1 MTTPRTIG
9 KRTTPAA
16 FKLALGRV
24 VSARRKAIGVSQAE
38 VAARCRAYKATV
50 AHIEG
55 GSLAPSLGML
65 VLLAEALC
73 VEPWVLLKDAQELM
87 EETACPPATP

>member
-38 VAARCRAYKATV
+38 VAARGRAY
-50 AHIEG
+50 
-55 GSLAPSLGML
+55 
-65 VLLAEALC
+65 
-73 VEPWVLLKDAQELM
+73 
-87 EETACPPATP
+87 